1 MPTKHIPKEQALKNI
16 EDTIKAME
24 EAAHFLRSSCHGI
37 YALRKAVLLEGR
49 VPIMQETLAS
59 LRLKDTDDG

>member
-1 MPTKHIPKEQALKNI
+1 MPTKQIPKEQVLKNI
-16 EDTIKAME
+16 EETIKAME
-24 EAAHFLRSSCHGI
+24 EAAHFLRASCPGI

-59 LRLKDTDDG
+59 LRLKEEDNG